1 MQMCKLNQTQPK
13 IGVACSS
20 HPSPHSYLRQSLP
33 IIKAAENYFDL
44 LKTALHEASLK
55 DTVQSE
61 KAISAKQLHSP
72 RALADQRNGV
82 GAPHSGGLLSCFD
95 AS

>member
-1 MQMCKLNQTQPK
+1 MCKLNQTQPK

-55 DTVQSE
+55 DNVQSE
-61 KAISAKQLHSP
+61 KLHSP
-72 RALADQRNGV
+72 RALADQRNEVGV
-82 GAPHSGGLLSCFD
+82 PAQWRAVVLF
-95 AS
+95 